1 MTTPITMWR
10 VNSPGKIEQVE
21 CSKVTDKSV
30 FIVAEPN
37 WKGEMHQHNKP
48 QRESIASQYRSYHKT
63 WADAH
68 AHLLAKA
75 ERDVAAARFRLERA
89 QGDRGRIQAMKP
101 PADIA
106 VITLG
111 AEVSP

>member
-1 MTTPITMWR
+1 MTTPIIMWC

-37 WKGEMHQHNKP
+37 WKGEMYRLRTP
-48 QRESIASQYRSYHKT
+48 QRENIASGYRSYHET

-68 AHLLAKA
+68 AAILAKA
-75 ERDVAAARFRLERA
+75 EQDIFSARLNLRRA
-89 QGDRGRIQAMKP
+89 QNEHGRIQAMKP
-101 PADIA
+101 PAD
-106 VITLG
+106 
-111 AEVSP
+111 AEVQP